1 MKEYFQDAGYQM
13 MNRDPREIETT
24 QEAFSLLPVYCLS
37 NFLATAEGG
46 ETEAG
51 PRGISQL

>member
-46 ETEAG
+46 ETEVG